1 MKTIQGMIVQYFIM
15 SNVKV
20 DHIEFISAS
29 NKLKDCS
36 INDKKTYSDRKKL
49 GISKCLEMISTDFRF
64 NEKLDYFQQHKKKDD
79 LSDSFLQGI
88 WFINNKKI

>member
-1 MKTIQGMIVQYFIM
+1 M
-15 SNVKV
+15 SNLKV

-29 NKLKDCS
+29 NKLKDCP
-36 INDKKTYSDRKKL
+36 IKDKKNYSDRKKL
-49 GISKCLEMISTDFRF
+49 GISKCLEMITTDFRF
-64 NEKLDYFQQHKKKDD
+64 NEQLDYFHQHKKKDD